1 MKSYKEVIF
10 LAKEKRNKPDKN
22 IQAEE
27 TVEFDIS
34 ADVIHTTHTHTAN
47 KPKPKYTKK

>member
-1 MKSYKEVIF
+1 M
-10 LAKEKRNKPDKN
+10 AKEKRNRPDKH

-27 TVEFDIS
+27 TVEFDLNS
-34 ADVIHTTHTHTAN
+34 DVIHTRNTHTAN